1 MMTLWSL
8 TLGRDETLSV
18 FVIPRQEAIPDAVA
32 NTIGW
37 SGVPTASIEEL
48 ACIARLI
55 LEDSEAASSTTPG
68 STINLP
74 LIIVIALNRNGD
86 CAFVILTVPETVMD

>member
-1 MMTLWSL
+1 M
-8 TLGRDETLSV
+8 GRDETLSV

-37 SGVPTASIEEL
+37 SGVPTASNVEL

-55 LEDSEAASSTTPG
+55 RDDSEVASSTTPG
-68 STINLP
+68 S
-74 LIIVIALNRNGD
+74 IIRFPVIMVIAPNRNGD
-86 CAFVILTVPETVMD
+86 CAFVILTVPEIVMD